1 MFQFK
6 DVSFNSRGGF
16 CGMECPKAHV
26 KFHLQGGLELKKSG
40 TCLHYYDSWSQ
51 KRQLQFPKGTD
62 GENPVKARK
71 ARKNMVSKTRSWNAH
86 YCLIHIVLYL
96 KIIPRV
102 FQVETNPKS
111 YRDALY
117 LAFSSWV
124 LYQTP
129 DSFRHR
135 TKMGVLL
142 LLIKFLSEF
151 LTVFVLDM
159 GAGSFW
165 NSSCP

>member
-1 MFQFK
+1 MCFSSKMSALIQGEAFVESLCEISPAGWPWAQEK
-6 DVSFNSRGGF
+6 WYMLTLLWF
-16 CGMECPKAHV
+16 MKPEKAVAVPQRHWWW
-26 KFHLQGGLELKKSG
+26 KPSESK
-40 TCLHYYDSWSQ
+40 
-51 KRQLQFPKGTD
+51 KRQEKT
-62 GENPVKARK
+62 
-71 ARKNMVSKTRSWNAH
+71 MVSKTRSWNAH

-135 TKMGVLL
+135 TKMGALL